1 MALGFYFDEN
11 CCSGCKSCMIA
22 CKDVK
27 ELPVGVAFR
36 RILSFETG
44 KYPNAS
50 AYHYSM
56 ACNHCENPACTE
68 VCPTGAM
75 QVAHDGTIVHDDE
88 ACIGCQS
95 CVNACPYEAP
105 QYREDISIVQK
116 CDACADRRAAGKN
129 PSCVDACPMRALSF
143 GDVDELR
150 EAYGEECVKE
160 LPFLPRESE
169 TNPRTLIVAKESAKS
184 TEYRQITI

>member
-75 QVAHDGTIVHDDE
+75 QVADDGTIVHDDE

-105 QYREDISIVQK
+105 PISRGYLNCAEVR
-116 CDACADRRAAGKN
+116 CLRRPACGWQ
-129 PSCVDACPMRALSF
+129 
-143 GDVDELR
+143 E
-150 EAYGEECVKE
+150 
-160 LPFLPRESE
+160 PFLR
-169 TNPRTLIVAKESAKS
+169 
-184 TEYRQITI
+184 